1 MINKN
6 HKEEIMNE
14 LSTDLNVITAEINSF
29 KQIAGQSIW
38 EIGRRLNYVK
48 EHDLAHGQ
56 FIEWINSIGFDRTE
70 AYRFMKVANE
80 LPNVETLQHLGTTA
94 LYLITQIPEEERE
107 KEHTTS
113 KGETKTVDEMTVR
126 ELQELKKQ
134 LKEKDKQIKNLS
146 NVASDLD
153 EQLSQE
159 RMKKQQTKEKIVE
172 KIVEKIPDDYEQLK
186 SSDNDKAIKI
196 NDLTRENDLL
206 KQKIKH
212 RNDIELAEEKQ
223 ALLQEKQLER
233 IQREADIDVYKLIIN
248 INKFVEAQA
257 NYQNDNQIIST
268 ATKDA
273 KDKLLQAIERTEK
286 MFNQMKREIGG
297 EVTWVIN

>member
-1 MINKN
+1 
-6 HKEEIMNE
+6 MNE

-56 FIEWINSIGFDRTE
+56 FMEWLKTIGFEQTE
-70 AYRFMKVANE
+70 ANRFMKVANE
-80 LPNVETLQHLGTTA
+80 LPNSATLHNLGSTA
-94 LYLITQIPEEERE
+94 LYLIATLPEEERD
-107 KEHTTS
+107 KQHTTS

-134 LKEKDKQIKNLS
+134 LKEKEKQLKNLS
-146 NVASDLD
+146 DVASDLD
-153 EQLSQE
+153 EQLSKE

-172 KIVEKIPDDYEQLK
+172 KVIEKIPDDYEQLK
-186 SSDNDKAIKI
+186 SSDNDKTIKI

-206 KQKIKH
+206 KQKIKR

-286 MFNQMKREIGG
+286 MFNQMKKEIGG

>member
-1 MINKN
+1 
-6 HKEEIMNE
+6 MNE

-48 EHDLAHGQ
+48 EHDLVHGQ
-56 FIEWINSIGFDRTE
+56 FIEWLNSIGFDRTE
-70 AYRFMKVANE
+70 AYRFMKVATE
-80 LPNVETLQHLGTTA
+80 LPNVDTWQHLGSRA
-94 LYLITQIPEEERE
+94 LFLIATLPEEERD
-107 KEHTTS
+107 KQHTTF

-172 KIVEKIPDDYEQLK
+172 KVIEKIPDDYEQLK
-186 SSDNDKAIKI
+186 SSDNDKTIKI

-206 KQKIKH
+206 KQKIKR

-286 MFNQMKREIGG
+286 MFNQMKKEIGG

>member
-1 MINKN
+1 
-6 HKEEIMNE
+6 MNE

-56 FIEWINSIGFDRTE
+56 FIEWVNSIGFDRTE

-94 LYLITQIPEEERE
+94 LYLITQIPEEERQ
-107 KEHTTS
+107 KEHTTT

-134 LKEKDKQIKNLS
+134 LKEKDKQIKNLAD
-146 NVASDLD
+146 VASGLD

-186 SSDNDKAIKI
+186 SSENDKTIKI

-206 KQKIKH
+206 KQKIKR

-223 ALLQEKQLER
+223 AMLQEKQLER
-233 IQREADIDVYKLIIN
+233 IQREADIDVYKLILN

-257 NYQNDNQIIST
+257 SYQNDNQIIST

-273 KDKLLQAIERTEK
+273 KDKLLKAIERTEK
-286 MFNQMKREIGG
+286 MFNEFKKEIGG

>member
-1 MINKN
+1 
-6 HKEEIMNE
+6 MNE

-153 EQLSQE
+153 EKLSQE
-159 RMKKQQTKEKIVE
+159 RLNRKEKIVE
-172 KIVEKIPDDYEQLK
+172 KVIEKIPDDYEQLK
-186 SSDNDKAIKI
+186 SSDNDKTIKI

-206 KQKIKH
+206 KQKIKR

-223 ALLQEKQLER
+223 AMLQEKQLER

-257 NYQNDNQIIST
+257 TYQNDSQIIAT

-286 MFNQMKREIGG
+286 MFNQMKKEIGG

>member
-1 MINKN
+1 
-6 HKEEIMNE
+6 MNE

-56 FIEWINSIGFDRTE
+56 FMEWLKTIGFEQTE
-70 AYRFMKVANE
+70 ANRFMKVANE
-80 LPNVETLQHLGTTA
+80 LPNSATLHNLGSTA
-94 LYLITQIPEEERE
+94 LYLIATLPEEERE

-134 LKEKDKQIKNLS
+134 LKEKEKQIQNLS
-146 NVASDLD
+146 DVASDLD
-153 EQLSQE
+153 EKLSQE
-159 RMKKQQTKEKIVE
+159 RLNKKEKIVE
-172 KIVEKIPDDYEQLK
+172 KIIEKIPDDYEQLK
-186 SSDNDKAIKI
+186 SSDNDKTIKI

-206 KQKIKH
+206 KQKIKR

-257 NYQNDNQIIST
+257 TYQNDSQIIAT

-273 KDKLLQAIERTEK
+273 KDKLLKAIERTEK
-286 MFNQMKREIGG
+286 MFNEIKKEIGG

>member
-1 MINKN
+1 
-6 HKEEIMNE
+6 MNE

-56 FIEWINSIGFDRTE
+56 FMEWLKTIGFEQTE
-70 AYRFMKVANE
+70 ANRFMKVANE
-80 LPNVETLQHLGTTA
+80 LPNSATLHNLGSTA
-94 LYLITQIPEEERE
+94 LYLIATLPEEERD
-107 KEHTTS
+107 KQHTTF

-134 LKEKDKQIKNLS
+134 LKEKEKQIQNLS
-146 NVASDLD
+146 DVASDLD
-153 EQLSQE
+153 EKLSQE
-159 RMKKQQTKEKIVE
+159 RLNKKEKIVE
-172 KIVEKIPDDYEQLK
+172 KIIEKIPDDYEQLK
-186 SSDNDKAIKI
+186 SSDNDKTIKI

-206 KQKIKH
+206 KQKIKR

-248 INKFVEAQA
+248 INKFVESQA
-257 NYQNDNQIIST
+257 TYQNDSQIIAT

-273 KDKLLQAIERTEK
+273 KDKLLKAIERTEK
-286 MFNQMKREIGG
+286 MFNEIKKEIGG

>member
-1 MINKN
+1 
-6 HKEEIMNE
+6 MNE

-134 LKEKDKQIKNLS
+134 LKEKEKQIQNLAD
-146 NVASDLD
+146 VASDLD
-153 EQLSQE
+153 EKLSQE

-172 KIVEKIPDDYEQLK
+172 KVIEKIPDDYEQLK
-186 SSDNDKAIKI
+186 SSDNDKTIKI

-206 KQKIKH
+206 KQKIKR

-257 NYQNDNQIIST
+257 TYQNDNQIIAT

-273 KDKLLQAIERTEK
+273 KDKLLKAIERTEK
-286 MFNQMKREIGG
+286 MFNQMKKEIGG

>member
-1 MINKN
+1 
-6 HKEEIMNE
+6 MNE
-14 LSTDLNVITAEINSF
+14 LSTDLNIITAEINSF

-56 FIEWINSIGFDRTE
+56 FMEWLKTIGFEQTE
-70 AYRFMKVANE
+70 ANRFMRVAKE
-80 LPNVETLQHLGTTA
+80 LPNSATLHNLGSTA
-94 LYLITQIPEEERE
+94 LYLIATLPEEERD
-107 KEHTTS
+107 KQHTTF

-134 LKEKDKQIKNLS
+134 LKEKEKQIQNLS
-146 NVASDLD
+146 DVASDLD
-153 EQLSQE
+153 EKLSQE
-159 RMKKQQTKEKIVE
+159 RLNKKEKIVE
-172 KIVEKIPDDYEQLK
+172 KIIEKIPDDYEQLK
-186 SSDNDKAIKI
+186 SSDNDKTIKI

-206 KQKIKH
+206 KQKIKR

>member
-1 MINKN
+1 
-6 HKEEIMNE
+6 MNE

-48 EHDLAHGQ
+48 EHDLVHGQ
-56 FIEWINSIGFDRTE
+56 FIEWVNSIGFDRTE

-80 LPNVETLQHLGTTA
+80 LPNVDTWQHLGSRA
-94 LYLITQIPEEERE
+94 LFLIATLPEEERQ

-134 LKEKDKQIKNLS
+134 LKEKEKQIQNLS
-146 NVASDLD
+146 DVASDLD
-153 EQLSQE
+153 EKLSQE
-159 RMKKQQTKEKIVE
+159 RLNKKEKIVE
-172 KIVEKIPDDYEQLK
+172 KVIEKIPDDYEQLK
-186 SSDNDKAIKI
+186 SSDNDKTIKI

-206 KQKIKH
+206 KQKIKR

-286 MFNQMKREIGG
+286 MFNQMKKEIGG

>member
-1 MINKN
+1 
-6 HKEEIMNE
+6 MNE

-56 FIEWINSIGFDRTE
+56 FIEWVNSIGFDRTE

-80 LPNVETLQHLGTTA
+80 LPNVDTWQHLGSRA
-94 LYLITQIPEEERE
+94 LFLIATLPEEERE

-134 LKEKDKQIKNLS
+134 LKEKEKQIQNLAD
-146 NVASDLD
+146 VASDLD
-153 EQLSQE
+153 EKLSQE
-159 RMKKQQTKEKIVE
+159 RLNKKEKIVE
-172 KIVEKIPDDYEQLK
+172 KVIEKIPDDYEQLK
-186 SSDNDKAIKI
+186 SSDNDKTIKI

-206 KQKIKH
+206 KQKIKR

-257 NYQNDNQIIST
+257 NYQNDSQIIAT

-286 MFNQMKREIGG
+286 MFNQMKKEIGG

>member
-1 MINKN
+1 
-6 HKEEIMNE
+6 MNE

-94 LYLITQIPEEERE
+94 LYLITQIPEEERD
-107 KEHTTS
+107 KQHTTS

-153 EQLSQE
+153 EKLSRE
-159 RMKKQQTKEKIVE
+159 RLNRKEKIVE
-172 KIVEKIPDDYEQLK
+172 KVIEKIPDDYEQLK
-186 SSDNDKAIKI
+186 SSDNDKTIKI

-206 KQKIKH
+206 KQKIKR

>member
-1 MINKN
+1 
-6 HKEEIMNE
+6 MNE

-186 SSDNDKAIKI
+186 SSDNDKTIKI

>member
-48 EHDLAHGQ
+48 EHDLVHGQ
-56 FIEWINSIGFDRTE
+56 FIEWVNSIGFDRTE

-80 LPNVETLQHLGTTA
+80 LPNVDTWQHLGSRA
-94 LYLITQIPEEERE
+94 LFLIATLPEEERD
-107 KEHTTS
+107 KQHTTS

-134 LKEKDKQIKNLS
+134 LKEKEKQLKNLS
-146 NVASDLD
+146 DVVSDLD

-172 KIVEKIPDDYEQLK
+172 KIIEKIPDDYEQLK
-186 SSDNDKAIKI
+186 SSDNDKTIKI

-206 KQKIKH
+206 KQKIKR
-212 RNDIELAEEKQ
+212 RNDIELTEEKQ
-223 ALLQEKQLER
+223 AMLQEKQLER

>member
-1 MINKN
+1 
-6 HKEEIMNE
+6 MNE

-48 EHDLAHGQ
+48 EYDLAHGE
-56 FIEWINSIGFDRTE
+56 FMKWLDSIGFEHTE
-70 AYRFMKVANE
+70 AKRFMKVAKE
-80 LPNVETLQHLGTTA
+80 LPNSDTWHHLGNRA
-94 LYLITQIPEEERE
+94 LYLIATLPEEERE

-134 LKEKDKQIKNLS
+134 LKEKEKQIKNLS
-146 NVASDLD
+146 DVASDLD
-153 EQLSQE
+153 EKLSQE
-159 RMKKQQTKEKIVE
+159 RLNRKEKIVE
-172 KIVEKIPDDYEQLK
+172 KVIEKIPDDYEQLK
-186 SSDNDKAIKI
+186 SSDNDKTIKI

-206 KQKIKH
+206 KQKIKR

-233 IQREADIDVYKLIIN
+233 IQREADIDVYKLILN

-257 NYQNDNQIIST
+257 TYQNDNQIVAA

-273 KDKLLQAIERTEK
+273 KDKLLKAIERTEK
-286 MFNQMKREIGG
+286 MFNEFKKEIGG

>member
-1 MINKN
+1 
-6 HKEEIMNE
+6 MNE

-94 LYLITQIPEEERE
+94 LYLITQIPEEERD
-107 KEHTTS
+107 KQHTTS

-134 LKEKDKQIKNLS
+134 LKEKEKQIQNLAD
-146 NVASDLD
+146 VASDLD
-153 EQLSQE
+153 EKLSQE
-159 RMKKQQTKEKIVE
+159 RLNKKEKIVE
-172 KIVEKIPDDYEQLK
+172 KIIEKIPDDYEQLK
-186 SSDNDKAIKI
+186 SSDNDKTIKI

-206 KQKIKH
+206 KQKIKR

-233 IQREADIDVYKLIIN
+233 IQREADIDVYKLILN

-257 NYQNDNQIIST
+257 TYQNDSQIIAT

-273 KDKLLQAIERTEK
+273 KDKLLKAIERTEK
-286 MFNQMKREIGG
+286 MFKEFKKEIGG

>member
-1 MINKN
+1 
-6 HKEEIMNE
+6 MNE

-172 KIVEKIPDDYEQLK
+172 KVIEKIPDDYEQLK
-186 SSDNDKAIKI
+186 SSDNDKTIKI

-206 KQKIKH
+206 KQKIKR

-286 MFNQMKREIGG
+286 MFNQMKKEIGG

>member
-1 MINKN
+1 
-6 HKEEIMNE
+6 MNE

-56 FIEWINSIGFDRTE
+56 FMEWLKTIGFEQTE
-70 AYRFMKVANE
+70 ANRFMKVANE
-80 LPNVETLQHLGTTA
+80 LPNSATLHNLGSTA
-94 LYLITQIPEEERE
+94 LYLIATLPEEERE

-134 LKEKDKQIKNLS
+134 LKEKEKQIQNLAD
-146 NVASDLD
+146 VASDLD
-153 EQLSQE
+153 EKLSQE
-159 RMKKQQTKEKIVE
+159 RLNKKEKIVE
-172 KIVEKIPDDYEQLK
+172 KIIEKIPDDYEQLK
-186 SSDNDKAIKI
+186 SSDNDKTIKI

-206 KQKIKH
+206 KQKIKR

-223 ALLQEKQLER
+223 AMLQEKQLER

-257 NYQNDNQIIST
+257 NYQNDNQIIAT

-273 KDKLLQAIERTEK
+273 KDKLLKAIERTEK
-286 MFNQMKREIGG
+286 MFNEFKKEIGG

>member
-1 MINKN
+1 
-6 HKEEIMNE
+6 MNE

-48 EHDLAHGQ
+48 EHDLVHGQ
-56 FIEWINSIGFDRTE
+56 FIEWVNSIGFDRTE

-80 LPNVETLQHLGTTA
+80 LPNVDTWQHLGSRA
-94 LYLITQIPEEERE
+94 LFLIATLPEEERD
-107 KEHTTS
+107 KQHTTS
-113 KGETKTVDEMTVR
+113 KGESKTVDEMTVR

-186 SSDNDKAIKI
+186 SSDNDKTIKI

-206 KQKIKH
+206 KQKIKR

-233 IQREADIDVYKLIIN
+233 IQREADIDVYKLILN

-257 NYQNDNQIIST
+257 TYQNDNQIVAA

-273 KDKLLQAIERTEK
+273 KDKLLKAIERTEK
-286 MFNQMKREIGG
+286 MFNEIKKEIGG

>member
-1 MINKN
+1 
-6 HKEEIMNE
+6 MNE

-134 LKEKDKQIKNLS
+134 LKEKEKQIKNLS

-159 RMKKQQTKEKIVE
+159 RLNRKEKIVE
-172 KIVEKIPDDYEQLK
+172 KVIEKIPDDYEQLK
-186 SSDNDKAIKI
+186 SSDNDKTIKI

-206 KQKIKH
+206 KQKIKR

>member
-1 MINKN
+1 
-6 HKEEIMNE
+6 MNE

-48 EHDLAHGQ
+48 EHDLVHGQ
-56 FIEWINSIGFDRTE
+56 FIEWVNSIGFDRTE

-80 LPNVETLQHLGTTA
+80 LPNVDTWQHLGSRA
-94 LYLITQIPEEERE
+94 LFLIAALPEEERD
-107 KEHTTS
+107 KQHTTS

-134 LKEKDKQIKNLS
+134 LKEKEKQLKNLS
-146 NVASDLD
+146 DVVSDLD

-172 KIVEKIPDDYEQLK
+172 KIIEKIPDDYEQLK
-186 SSDNDKAIKI
+186 SSDNDKTIKI

-206 KQKIKH
+206 KQKIKR
-212 RNDIELAEEKQ
+212 RNDIELTEEKQ
-223 ALLQEKQLER
+223 AMLQEKQLER

>member
-1 MINKN
+1 
-6 HKEEIMNE
+6 MNE
-14 LSTDLNVITAEINSF
+14 LSTDLTTITAEINSF

-80 LPNVETLQHLGTTA
+80 LPNVDTWQHLGNRA
-94 LYLITQIPEEERE
+94 LFLIATLPEEERE

-172 KIVEKIPDDYEQLK
+172 KVIEKIPDDYEQLK
-186 SSDNDKAIKI
+186 SSDNDKTIKI

-206 KQKIKH
+206 KQKIKR

-223 ALLQEKQLER
+223 AMLQEKQLER
-233 IQREADIDVYKLIIN
+233 IQREADIDVYKLILN

-257 NYQNDNQIIST
+257 TYQNDNQIIAT

-286 MFNQMKREIGG
+286 MFNQMKKEIGG

>member
-1 MINKN
+1 
-6 HKEEIMNE
+6 MNE

-48 EHDLAHGQ
+48 EHDLVHGQ
-56 FIEWINSIGFDRTE
+56 FIEWVNSIGFDRTE

-80 LPNVETLQHLGTTA
+80 LPNVDTWQHLGSRA
-94 LYLITQIPEEERE
+94 LFLIATLPEEERE

-134 LKEKDKQIKNLS
+134 LKEKEKQIQNLS
-146 NVASDLD
+146 DVASDLD
-153 EQLSQE
+153 EKLSQE
-159 RMKKQQTKEKIVE
+159 RLNKKEKIVE
-172 KIVEKIPDDYEQLK
+172 KVIEKIPDDYEQLK
-186 SSDNDKAIKI
+186 SSDNDKTIKI

-206 KQKIKH
+206 KQKIKR

-286 MFNQMKREIGG
+286 MFNQMKKEIGG

>member
-1 MINKN
+1 
-6 HKEEIMNE
+6 MNE
-14 LSTDLNVITAEINSF
+14 LSTDLNIITAEINSF

-56 FIEWINSIGFDRTE
+56 FMEWLKTIGFEQTE
-70 AYRFMKVANE
+70 ANRFMKVANE
-80 LPNVETLQHLGTTA
+80 LPNSATLHNLGSTA
-94 LYLITQIPEEERE
+94 LYLIATLPEEERD
-107 KEHTTS
+107 KQHTTS
-113 KGETKTVDEMTVR
+113 KGETKTVNEMTVR

-172 KIVEKIPDDYEQLK
+172 KVIEKIPDDYEQLK
-186 SSDNDKAIKI
+186 SSDNDKTIKI

-206 KQKIKH
+206 KQKIKR

-223 ALLQEKQLER
+223 ATLQEKQLER
-233 IQREADIDVYKLIIN
+233 IQREADIDVYKLILN

-257 NYQNDNQIIST
+257 TYQNDSQIIAT

-273 KDKLLQAIERTEK
+273 KDKLLKAIERTEK
-286 MFNQMKREIGG
+286 MFNEFKKEIGG

>member
-1 MINKN
+1 
-6 HKEEIMNE
+6 MNE

-56 FIEWINSIGFDRTE
+56 FIEWVNSIGFDRTE

-80 LPNVETLQHLGTTA
+80 LPNVDTWQHLGSRA
-94 LYLITQIPEEERE
+94 LFLIATLPEEERD
-107 KEHTTS
+107 KQHTTS
-113 KGETKTVDEMTVR
+113 KGETKTVNEMTVR

-186 SSDNDKAIKI
+186 SSENDKTIKI

-206 KQKIKH
+206 KQKIKR

-223 ALLQEKQLER
+223 AMLQEKQLER
-233 IQREADIDVYKLIIN
+233 IQREADIDVYKLILN

-257 NYQNDNQIIST
+257 TYQNDNQIIAT

-273 KDKLLQAIERTEK
+273 KDKLLKAIERTEK
-286 MFNQMKREIGG
+286 MFKEFKKEIGG

>member
-1 MINKN
+1 
-6 HKEEIMNE
+6 MNE

-56 FIEWINSIGFDRTE
+56 FIEWVNSIGFDRTE

-80 LPNVETLQHLGTTA
+80 LPNVDTWQHLGSRA
-94 LYLITQIPEEERE
+94 LFLIATLPEEERE

-134 LKEKDKQIKNLS
+134 LKEKEKQIKNLS

-159 RMKKQQTKEKIVE
+159 RLNKKEKIVE
-172 KIVEKIPDDYEQLK
+172 KVIEKIPDDYEQLK
-186 SSDNDKAIKI
+186 SSDNDKTIKI

-206 KQKIKH
+206 KQKIKR

>member
-1 MINKN
+1 
-6 HKEEIMNE
+6 MNE

-56 FIEWINSIGFDRTE
+56 FMEWLKTIGFEQTE
-70 AYRFMKVANE
+70 ANRFMKVANE
-80 LPNVETLQHLGTTA
+80 LPNSATLHNLGSTA
-94 LYLITQIPEEERE
+94 LYLIATLPEEERD
-107 KEHTTS
+107 KQHTTS
-113 KGETKTVDEMTVR
+113 KGETKTVNEMTVR

-186 SSDNDKAIKI
+186 SSENDKAIKI

-206 KQKIKH
+206 KQKIKR

-223 ALLQEKQLER
+223 AMLQEKQLER
-233 IQREADIDVYKLIIN
+233 IQREADIDVYKLILN

-257 NYQNDNQIIST
+257 TYQNDSQIIAT

-273 KDKLLQAIERTEK
+273 KDKLLKAIERTEK
-286 MFNQMKREIGG
+286 MFNEFKKEIGG

>member
-1 MINKN
+1 
-6 HKEEIMNE
+6 MNE

-56 FIEWINSIGFDRTE
+56 FMEWLKTIGFEQTE
-70 AYRFMKVANE
+70 ANRFMKVANE
-80 LPNVETLQHLGTTA
+80 LPNSATLHNLGSTA
-94 LYLITQIPEEERE
+94 LYLIATLPEEERK
-107 KEHTTS
+107 KEHTTT

-172 KIVEKIPDDYEQLK
+172 KVIEKIPDDYEQLK
-186 SSDNDKAIKI
+186 SSDNDKTIKI

-206 KQKIKH
+206 KQKIKR
-212 RNDIELAEEKQ
+212 RNDIELAEERQ

>member
-1 MINKN
+1 
-6 HKEEIMNE
+6 MNE

-94 LYLITQIPEEERE
+94 LYLITQIPEEERQ
-107 KEHTTS
+107 KEHMTS

-134 LKEKDKQIKNLS
+134 LKEKEKQLKNLS
-146 NVASDLD
+146 DVVSDLD

-172 KIVEKIPDDYEQLK
+172 KIIEKIPDDYEQLK
-186 SSDNDKAIKI
+186 SSDNDKTIKI

-206 KQKIKH
+206 KQKIKR
-212 RNDIELAEEKQ
+212 RNDIELTEEKQ
-223 ALLQEKQLER
+223 AMLQEKQLER

>member
-48 EHDLAHGQ
+48 EHDLVHGQ
-56 FIEWINSIGFDRTE
+56 FIEWVNSIGFDRTE

-80 LPNVETLQHLGTTA
+80 LPNVDTWQHLGSRA
-94 LYLITQIPEEERE
+94 LFLIATLPEEERE

-134 LKEKDKQIKNLS
+134 LKEKEKQIQNLS
-146 NVASDLD
+146 DVASDLD
-153 EQLSQE
+153 EKLSQE
-159 RMKKQQTKEKIVE
+159 RLNKKEKIVE
-172 KIVEKIPDDYEQLK
+172 KIIEKIPDDYEQLK
-186 SSDNDKAIKI
+186 SSDNDKTIKI

-206 KQKIKH
+206 KQKIKR

-286 MFNQMKREIGG
+286 MFNQMKKEIGG

>member
-1 MINKN
+1 
-6 HKEEIMNE
+6 MNE

-134 LKEKDKQIKNLS
+134 LKEKEKQIKNLS

-159 RMKKQQTKEKIVE
+159 RLNRKEKIVE
-172 KIVEKIPDDYEQLK
+172 KVIEKIPDDYEQLK
-186 SSDNDKAIKI
+186 SSDNDKTIKI

-206 KQKIKH
+206 KQKIKR

-286 MFNQMKREIGG
+286 MFNQMKKEIGG

>member
-1 MINKN
+1 
-6 HKEEIMNE
+6 MNE

-159 RMKKQQTKEKIVE
+159 RMKKQQTKERIVE

-186 SSDNDKAIKI
+186 SSDNDKTIKI

-206 KQKIKH
+206 KQKIKR
-212 RNDIELAEEKQ
+212 RNDIELAEENQ
-223 ALLQEKQLER
+223 AMLQEKQLER

-286 MFNQMKREIGG
+286 MFNQMKKEIGG
-297 EVTWVIN
+297 EVTWIIN

>member
-1 MINKN
+1 
-6 HKEEIMNE
+6 MNE
-14 LSTDLNVITAEINSF
+14 LSTDLTTITAEINSF

-80 LPNVETLQHLGTTA
+80 LPNVDTWQHLGNRA
-94 LYLITQIPEEERE
+94 LFLIATLPEEERQ

-186 SSDNDKAIKI
+186 SSDNDKTIKI

-206 KQKIKH
+206 KQKIKR

>member
-1 MINKN
+1 
-6 HKEEIMNE
+6 MNE

-134 LKEKDKQIKNLS
+134 LKEKEKQIQNLAD
-146 NVASDLD
+146 VASDLD
-153 EQLSQE
+153 EKLSQE
-159 RMKKQQTKEKIVE
+159 RLNKKEKILE
-172 KIVEKIPDDYEQLK
+172 KIIEKIPDDYEQLK
-186 SSDNDKAIKI
+186 SSDNNKTIKI
-196 NDLTRENDLL
+196 NDLTRENELL
-206 KQKIKH
+206 KQKIKRH
-212 RNDIELAEEKQ
+212 NDMELNEEKQ
-223 ALLQEKQLER
+223 TLLQEKQIER
-233 IQREADIDVYKLIIN
+233 LQRESDIDVYQLILN
-248 INKFVEAQA
+248 INKFLETQA
-257 NYQNDNQIIST
+257 IFQNDKQVIST
-268 ATKDA
+268 ASDDA
-273 KDKLLQAIERTEK
+273 KDKLLKAIERTEK
-286 MFNQMKREIGG
+286 MFNEFKKEIGG

>member
-1 MINKN
+1 
-6 HKEEIMNE
+6 MNE

-48 EHDLAHGQ
+48 EHDLAHGE
-56 FIEWINSIGFDRTE
+56 FMKWLDSIGFEHTE
-70 AYRFMKVANE
+70 AKRFMKVAKE
-80 LPNVETLQHLGTTA
+80 LPNSDTWHHLGNRV
-94 LYLITQIPEEERE
+94 LYLIATLPEEERQ

-134 LKEKDKQIKNLS
+134 LKEKEKQIKNLS
-146 NVASDLD
+146 DVASDLD
-153 EQLSQE
+153 EKLSQE

-186 SSDNDKAIKI
+186 SSDNDKTIKI

-206 KQKIKH
+206 KQKIKR

-223 ALLQEKQLER
+223 AMLQEKQLER

-286 MFNQMKREIGG
+286 MFNQMKKEIGG